1 MSSTPSELDEQ
12 PVRVRL
18 DLAYDGTDF
27 AGWARQTAD
36 RRTVQ
41 GVLEDALA
49 LAVTRAPGPP
59 PRLVVA
65 GRTDAGVHATGQ
77 VAHVHLTAEQFAAVT
92 RRRTGSGEAGALA
105 VRVTGMLAR
114 DGDVV
119 VRGSSI
125 APPGFD
131 ARFSA
136 VFRRY
141 RYRIADGLAAQDP
154 LQRRRTLALR
164 QELDVELLRRA
175 AAPLPGLHDFA
186 AFCRPRPGATTIR
199 TLLSL
204 TWEREADGVLV
215 ADVRADAFCHGM
227 VRSIVGASI
236 AVGAGRLPPERMR
249 ELLNAAGRSGAFPA
263 APAHG
268 LTLVEVGYP
277 PDSELAAQAE
287 RARARRG
294 LASGAPTGYS

>member
-1 MSSTPSELDEQ
+1 
-12 PVRVRL
+12 
-18 DLAYDGTDF
+18 
-27 AGWARQTAD
+27 
-36 RRTVQ
+36 
-41 GVLEDALA
+41 
-49 LAVTRAPGPP
+49 
-59 PRLVVA
+59 
-65 GRTDAGVHATGQ
+65 
-77 VAHVHLTAEQFAAVT
+77 
-92 RRRTGSGEAGALA
+92 
-105 VRVTGMLAR
+105 
-114 DGDVV
+114 
-119 VRGSSI
+119 
-125 APPGFD
+125 
-131 ARFSA
+131 
-136 VFRRY
+136 
-141 RYRIADGLAAQDP
+141 
-154 LQRRRTLALR
+154 
-164 QELDVELLRRA
+164 LDVELLRRA

-227 VRSIVGASI
+227 VRSVVGASI

-249 ELLNAAGRSGAFPA
+249 ELLNAAGRSGTFAA